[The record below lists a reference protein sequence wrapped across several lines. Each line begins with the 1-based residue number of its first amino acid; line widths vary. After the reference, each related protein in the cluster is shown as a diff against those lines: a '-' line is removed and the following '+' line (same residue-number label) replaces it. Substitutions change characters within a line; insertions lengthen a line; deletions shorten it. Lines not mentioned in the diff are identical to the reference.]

1 MVSPGIKEESKST
14 LRSLGAHTV
23 LLVLVSIVFWR
34 AVTYPFIAGDWG
46 ILNQLQSR
54 GSWEFLRSA
63 LSPADQLFFRPV
75 GRLYLA
81 GLYQVFG
88 LNPFGYHVA
97 ALCIHVAN
105 CVLVART
112 CTVLT
117 GRPVPA
123 WTAAMLYGVAVNVHL
138 DPLLWAVGVYE
149 LSATFF
155 VLLSLRF
162 FLADRLTA
170 SSLALLLALLSKEA
184 AIFLVLLLVVLE
196 TRNGKFQ
203 GLPARIVF
211 RLWRHLLVAGLYGFV
226 KLAGVSPLMLEAS
239 HPYHVSRRA
248 GLLMEN
254 AVLYGRWSLEAL
266 APIKDSGVPEFWA
279 RMVLAG
285 GKWPLVA
292 AGIACAAAG
301 IYFVRAKGQW
311 GAPGCQCAIAAVA
324 WAGLGIA
331 TVLPL
336 PNHRYQY
343 YLTYS
348 LPPLALLGVLA
359 VEGILARI
367 AVSRRVIVVLL
378 ASWVVAATWSSAA
391 FFAEKDRS
399 GLSARIEGTTDL
411 VRKAYTVN
419 MVSDGLRRIHRRLPA
434 GTSLVFEGIDVWAF
448 RKDSG
453 PRVWYG
459 EDSIRVF
466 DARFVRCEAG
476 ALVVRGAPESAVEV
490 YMGGRADRREVLDDP
505 ERVLWFRGVD
515 DHLVSVRLSEVRGQ
529 RCAHVGRSED
539 ADHLRRK

>member
-1 MVSPGIKEESKST
+1 MMSPGVTEEFDT
-14 LRSLGAHTV
+14 PLRSLGVHTV
-23 LLVLVSIVFWR
+23 LLVLVCVVFWR

-46 ILNQLQSR
+46 VLNQLQSR

-63 LSPADQLFFRPV
+63 LSPGDQLFFRPV

-81 GLYQVFG
+81 ALYEVFG

-97 ALCIHVAN
+97 ALFIHVVN
-105 CVLVART
+105 CVLVARV

-123 WTAAMLYGVAVNVHL
+123 WTTAMLYGVAVNVHL

-155 VLLSLRF
+155 VLLSLEF

-184 AIFLVLLLVVLE
+184 AIFVVLLLVVLE
-196 TRNGKFQ
+196 TRNGNLR
-203 GLPARIVF
+203 GRPAAIVF
-211 RLWRHLLVAGLYGFV
+211 RLWRHLLVAGLYGLV
-226 KLAGVSPLMLEAS
+226 KLAGISPLMLEAS
-239 HPYHVSRRA
+239 HPYYVSRRA
-248 GLLMEN
+248 GLLVDN

-266 APIKDSGVPEFWA
+266 APMKDSGVPEFFA
-279 RMVLAG
+279 RMLLAG
-285 GKWPLVA
+285 GKWSLVA
-292 AGIACAAAG
+292 AGMACGIAG
-301 IYFVRAKGQW
+301 IYFVRARGLW
-311 GAPGCQCAIAAVA
+311 GTPGCRSAVAAVA

-348 LPPLALLGVLA
+348 LPPLALLCVLA
-359 VEGILARI
+359 VEGVLARM

-378 ASWVVAATWSSAA
+378 AGWVVAATWSSAA
-391 FFAEKDRS
+391 FFAEKDRR
-399 GLSARIEGTTDL
+399 GLSAAIEGTSNL
-411 VRKAYTVN
+411 VKKAYTVK
-419 MVSDGLRRIHRRLPA
+419 MVSDGLRHIHRRLPA

-459 EDSIRVF
+459 DNSIRVF

-476 ALVVRGAPESAVEV
+476 VLVVKGAPESAVEL
-490 YMGGRADRREVLDDP
+490 YMGGHADRREVLDDP
-505 ERVLWFRGVD
+505 ERVLWFRTVD
-515 DHLVSVRLSEVRGQ
+515 DGLASVRLSEVRSE
-529 RCAHVGRSED
+529 RCAESSRG
-539 ADHLRRK
+539 